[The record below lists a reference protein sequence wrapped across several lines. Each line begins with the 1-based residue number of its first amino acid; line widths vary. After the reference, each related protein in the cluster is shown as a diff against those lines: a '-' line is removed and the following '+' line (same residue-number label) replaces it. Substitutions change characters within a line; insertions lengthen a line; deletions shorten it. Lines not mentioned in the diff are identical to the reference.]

1 MIRRP
6 PRSTRTDPLFPYTAL
21 FRSVVLPGAAR
32 QPVFLEYYLDGIQ
45 IELGRHVQHG
55 VVLIVEASVRFGIVV
70 IALEQIHIEIVV
82 RAHMAIGVHGHES
95 GVLQE
100 SRIYAPA
107 RSGLA
112 WRQSGRASWRESVC
126 QYV

>member
-1 MIRRP
+1 MRISDWSSDVCSSDLNIADGRWIDFL
-6 PRSTRTDPLFPYTAL
+6 TVD
-21 FRSVVLPGAAR
+21 LPGAAR

-82 RAHMAIGVHGHES
+82 RARDRKSTRLNSSH
-95 GVLQE
+95 
-100 SRIYAPA
+100 
-107 RSGLA
+107 
-112 WRQSGRASWRESVC
+112 
-126 QYV
+126 

>member
-1 MIRRP
+1 MAATRRGVVLLAALGN
-6 PRSTRTDPLFPYTAL
+6 TRAQIVGRLRLAL
-21 FRSVVLPGAAR
+21 AGDVVEFAFYGQQGNIADGRWIYFLTVDLPGAAR

-82 RAHMAIGVHGHES
+82 RARDRKSTRLNSSH
-95 GVLQE
+95 
-100 SRIYAPA
+100 
-107 RSGLA
+107 
-112 WRQSGRASWRESVC
+112 
-126 QYV
+126 